1 MEKLAEIGQYL
12 MEQGKVEFAEHIA
25 KMMLEESS
33 SDEEY
38 KPEVFKGTGK
48 GVKKISGWGDPDDY
62 DSTDDHIE
70 DSEEDVDLSEEEGHA
85 VQENLEVKVDK
96 DGFLSLA

>member
-12 MEQGKVEFAEHIA
+12 MEQGKIEFAEHIA

-33 SDEEY
+33 SDEDWSPQ
-38 KPEVFKGTGK
+38 KDNTPK
-48 GVKKISGWGDPDDY
+48 GVRQISGWGEPDDY
-62 DSTDDHIE
+62 DSEQDHV
-70 DSEEDVDLSEEEGHA
+70 DSEEDVDLSED
-85 VQENLEVKVDK
+85 LEVKVDK

>member
-12 MEQGKVEFAEHIA
+12 MEQGKIEFAEHIA

-33 SDEEY
+33 SDEDWSPQ
-38 KPEVFKGTGK
+38 KDNTPK
-48 GVKKISGWGDPDDY
+48 GVRQISGWGEPDDY
-62 DSTDDHIE
+62 DSEQDHV
-70 DSEEDVDLSEEEGHA
+70 DSEEDVDLSEDEGHA
-85 VQENLEVKVDK
+85 VSEDLEVKVDK